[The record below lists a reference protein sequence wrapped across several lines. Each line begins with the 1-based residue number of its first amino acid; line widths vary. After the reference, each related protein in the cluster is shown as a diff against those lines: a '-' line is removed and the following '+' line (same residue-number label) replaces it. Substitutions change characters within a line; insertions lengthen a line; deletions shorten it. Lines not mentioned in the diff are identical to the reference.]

1 MAKLKFGIIGCG
13 AIAANSFAPSLLNS
27 QQVEL
32 VAVCRRDRDKARAF
46 AEQFGGCAAYG
57 SAEEL
62 LDDEEVEAVVVATP
76 TDTHCEY
83 TVLAAE
89 RGRHVLCEKPMARNV
104 DESRQMIEACRA
116 AGVKLGVAYRRRL
129 FPQVLKAQAL
139 IAAGRIGR
147 VVCVRTHYSGWT
159 SVEPGEWRVDPGI
172 GGAMMEMAVHRLE
185 VLLNFAAAPVEVS
198 ALVETVH
205 HDWPVDDT
213 DAILL
218 KFADGAIGVH
228 STVLCSNPRRD
239 MAHID
244 GTEGRIMIDAL
255 EFGSDHLRLETA
267 QGVEEVAVEPL
278 ESPFFD
284 RPMLDDFAA
293 AVREGREPVCDALT
307 GFVVQAVVDAAFA
320 SAREKRTM
328 AVENWQRD

>member
-13 AIAANSFAPSLLNS
+13 AIAANSFAPSLLKS
-27 QQVEL
+27 EEAEL

-46 AEQFGGCAAYG
+46 AEQFGGCGHYG

-62 LDDEEVEAVVVATP
+62 LGDDEVEAVVVATP
-76 TDTHCEY
+76 TDFHREY
-83 TVLAAE
+83 SLLAAE
-89 RGRHVLCEKPMARNV
+89 RERHVLCEKPMAHNAA
-104 DESRQMIEACRA
+104 ECRQMVEACRQS
-116 AGVKLGVAYRRRL
+116 GVVLGVAYRRRL
-129 FPQVLKAQAL
+129 FPQVLKTKAL
-139 IAAGRIGR
+139 IGEGRIGR

-159 SVEPGEWRVDPGI
+159 EVAPDEWRVRPGI

-185 VLLNFAAAPVEVS
+185 VLLNFAAEPLEVN

-218 KFADGAIGVH
+218 KFADGTIGVH

-255 EFGSDHLRLETA
+255 EFGADSLRLETA
-267 QGVEEVAVEPL
+267 KGIEEVAVEPL
-278 ESPFFD
+278 DSPYFD
-284 RPMLDDFAA
+284 LPMIDDFVA
-293 AVREGREPVCDALT
+293 AVREGREPVCDAAT
-307 GFVVQAVVDAAFA
+307 GFKVQAVADAAFA
-320 SAREKRTM
+320 SARERRTV
-328 AVENWQRD
+328 AVEQWGGD

>member
-13 AIAANSFAPSLLNS
+13 AIAANSFAPSLCNS
-27 QQVEL
+27 AEAEL
-32 VAVCRRDRDKARAF
+32 VAVCRRDRDKAQAF
-46 AEQFGGCAAYG
+46 AEKFGGCAHYG
-57 SAEEL
+57 SAAEL
-62 LDDEEVEAVVVATP
+62 LDDGNVEAVVVATP
-76 TDTHCEY
+76 TDSHRDY

-89 RGRHVLCEKPMARNV
+89 RGRHVICEKPMAR
-104 DESRQMIEACRA
+104 DAGEARQMIEACQQ

-129 FPQVLKAQAL
+129 FPQVLKAKEL

-159 SVEPGEWRVDPGI
+159 SVGPDEWRVDPGI

-185 VLLNFAAAPVEVS
+185 VLLHFAAAPVEVS

-205 HDWPVDDT
+205 HKWPVDDT

-218 KFADGAIGVH
+218 KFADGTIGVH
-228 STVLCSNPRRD
+228 STILCSNPRRD

-255 EFGSDHLRLETA
+255 EFGSDNLRVETA
-267 QGVEEVAVEPL
+267 EGIEEVAIEPL
-278 ESPFFD
+278 ANPYFD
-284 RPMLDDFAA
+284 RPMIDDFVR
-293 AVREGREPVCDALT
+293 AVRENREPVCDGGT

-320 SAREKRTM
+320 AAREKRTV
-328 AVENWQRD
+328 AVEVW